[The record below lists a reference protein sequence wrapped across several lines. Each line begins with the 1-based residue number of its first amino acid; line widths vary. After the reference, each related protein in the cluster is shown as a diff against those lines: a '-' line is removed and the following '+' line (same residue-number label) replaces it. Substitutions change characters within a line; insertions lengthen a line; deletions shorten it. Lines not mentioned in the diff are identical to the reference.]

1 MVLVYAT
8 LTDLAAYAPA
18 GTTLP
23 DATEAVRLLTS
34 ASAVIR
40 RATLTAVYDADTT
53 GMPTDTTIRDTFR
66 RATCAQALWWLLT
79 GDEQGLVSLYETVSI
94 GSVNLSR
101 RGSGHG
107 GGSGVSGQQLAP
119 QAETELRGT
128 VLPGSVVQI
137 YPWERPWL

>member
-1 MVLVYAT
+1 MALVYAT

-18 GTTLP
+18 GTALP
-23 DATEAVRLLTS
+23 DAAEAARLLTS
-34 ASAVIR
+34 ASALIQ
-40 RATLTAVYDADTT
+40 RATLTAVYEADTS
-53 GMPTDTTIRDTFR
+53 GMPTDATILETFR
-66 RATCAQALWWLLT
+66 RATCAQAVWWLLT

-101 RGSGHG
+101 RGTGRG
-107 GGSGVSGQQLAP
+107 GSSGVSGQQLAP

>member
-1 MVLVYAT
+1 MTLVYAT
-8 LTDLAAYAPA
+8 LADLTGYVPA
-18 GTTLP
+18 GTTVP
-23 DATEAVRLLTS
+23 SDPEATRLLTS

-40 RATLTAVYDADTT
+40 RATLTAVYEADTS
-53 GMPTDTTIRDTFR
+53 GYPTDTAIRDAFR

-101 RGSGHG
+101 RGSGRG
-107 GGSGVSGQQLAP
+107 ASSGVSGQQLAP

-137 YPWERPWL
+137 YSWERPWL

>member
-1 MVLVYAT
+1 VTLVYAV
-8 LTDLAAYAPA
+8 LADLAGYAPA

-23 DATEAVRLLTS
+23 DAPEATRLLTS
-34 ASAVIR
+34 ASSVIR
-40 RATLTAVYDADTT
+40 RATMTAVYEADTS
-53 GMPTDTTIRDTFR
+53 GYPTDTAIRDAFR
-66 RATCAQALWWLLT
+66 RATCAQALWWMLT

-101 RGSGHG
+101 RGSGKSAG
-107 GGSGVSGQQLAP
+107 TGVSGQQLAP
-119 QAETELRGT
+119 QAVTELRGA